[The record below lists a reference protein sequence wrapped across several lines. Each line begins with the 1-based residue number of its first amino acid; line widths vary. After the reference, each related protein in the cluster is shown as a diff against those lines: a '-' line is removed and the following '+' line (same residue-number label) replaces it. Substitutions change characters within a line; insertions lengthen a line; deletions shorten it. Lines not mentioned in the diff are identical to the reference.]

1 LVSVEGK
8 KPLRGRRMSD
18 FVFFQGVAKE
28 RTPQRSGQR
37 IRRHLRS
44 AVTTAAAEEAAA
56 FFDVL
61 FELGGLRRDSYRLG
75 YLERRL
81 PACLRL
87 LGAKSAEN
95 GISRLRAQPQLALNV
110 MNAVLLGVTEFYRDQ
125 SVFQQ
130 VRDALIPA
138 WSLRR
143 QARRIWSAGCS
154 DGHELYTMAIMLAE
168 AGMLEDAELLGTD
181 CRGQALARAA
191 EGRFRTE
198 ALGGVPQE
206 WKARWFAAEG
216 ESLVIDARLRGQL
229 RWRQADLLSGAERGP
244 WHLVLWRNVA
254 IYLEMDAA
262 REIWQALAAEIAPGG
277 CLITGKADYPPRG
290 IGLVRIAPCI
300 YQRVSHAPHA

>member
-1 LVSVEGK
+1 
-8 KPLRGRRMSD
+8 MSD

-28 RTPQRSGQR
+28 RTPQRSRQR

-87 LGAKSAEN
+87 LGAKSAEK
-95 GISRLRAQPQLALNV
+95 GIARLRAQPQLALNV
-110 MNAVLLGVTEFYRDQ
+110 LNAVLLGVTEFYRDQ

-198 ALGGVPQE
+198 ALGGD
-206 WKARWFAAEG
+206 G
-216 ESLVIDARLRGQL
+216 ESLVIDARLRGHL
-229 RWRQADLLSGAERGP
+229 RWRQADLLSGAETGP

-262 REIWQALAAEIAPGG
+262 RDSWRALAAEMAPGG

-300 YQRVSHAPHA
+300 YQRVSHASHA